1 MNHIRKYMMTVACA
15 AAMLPSFTACDKEAE
30 GAGDAKIGF
39 EKTSYTFKESAGIV
53 KVKVS
58 VTGEPKK
65 YPVTFDVTAKSVEGD
80 TLSTLLKFT
89 QSEGLKYVGNED
101 APAYVEFTLVDNE
114 VINDTKHVE
123 LTITNVSGAE
133 LVADNAVTVINI
145 ADNDNNPYDRLMG
158 NWKFSGTSISNGKTS
173 SFSVN
178 ISGGFTEKEQEANA
192 NKVLVCWGWE
202 NLQHDYTDDGF
213 DPGHFAAWYI
223 DYDEDTEKLSVEV
236 GTKMVDYGLLD
247 FSPSVPGSKFALY
260 SASLVN
266 NAFSV
271 EQSIPAT
278 FSEDFNTIT
287 FNPDYGFGALI
298 YADGDWSKYYYS
310 AYYDIVLTR
319 VQ

>member
-1 MNHIRKYMMTVACA
+1 MIVACA
-15 AAMLPSFTACDKEAE
+15 AAMLPSFTSCDKEAE

-53 KVKVS
+53 KVKVA

-80 TLSTLLKFT
+80 DLSTLLRFT
-89 QSEGLKYVGNED
+89 QSEGLRYVGNED
-101 APAYVEFTLVDNE
+101 APAYVEFTLVDND

-158 NWKFSGTSISNGKTS
+158 DWKFSGVYPGDGKTY

-178 ISGGFTEKEQEANA
+178 ISGGFTEEEQEENA

-202 NLQHDYTDDGF
+202 DLQYDWTGYVYEPD
-213 DPGHFAAWYI
+213 HFAVWYI
-223 DYDEDTEKLSVEV
+223 DYDADTEKLSVEV
-236 GTKMVDYGLLD
+236 GSKMIDYGLLS
-247 FSPSVPGSKFALY
+247 FSLPGSKFALY
-260 SASLVN
+260 SASKVN
-266 NAFSV
+266 GDVSF
-271 EQSIPAT
+271 EQSVPAT

-287 FNPDYGFGALI
+287 FEPSYGFGASI
-298 YADGDWSKYYYS
+298 YADGAWSGYFYTSYTN
-310 AYYDIVLTR
+310 IVLTR

>member
-1 MNHIRKYMMTVACA
+1 MFLACA
-15 AAMLPSFTACDKEAE
+15 AAMLPVFASCDKETE

-65 YPVTFDVTAKSVEGD
+65 YPITFDVTAKSVEGEE
-80 TLSTLLKFT
+80 LSTLLKFT

-101 APAYVEFTLVDNE
+101 APAYVEFTLVDND

-123 LTITNVSGAE
+123 LTLTNVSGAE
-133 LVADNAVTVINI
+133 LVADNAVTVIDI

-158 NWKFSGTSISNGKTS
+158 NWKLSGTDPSDGQTY
-173 SFSVN
+173 SFIVN
-178 ISGGFTEKEQEANA
+178 ISGGFTEKEQEDNA

-202 NLQHDYTDDGF
+202 ALKYDYSSYDY
-213 DPGHFAAWYI
+213 DPGHFAVWYI

-236 GTKMVDYGLLD
+236 GTKMVDYGLL
-247 FSPSVPGSKFALY
+247 SWKSIPGSKFALY
-260 SASLVN
+260 SASIVN
-266 NAFSV
+266 DDFSI
-271 EQSIPAT
+271 EQSVPAT

-287 FNPDYGFGALI
+287 LNPNYGFGAII
-298 YADGDWSKYYYS
+298 YADGAWSKYYYS
-310 AYYDIVLTR
+310 AYNNIVLTR